1 MIILKMLEIVIWL
14 SETKWSIALV
24 ESLYLYP
31 WIESAHVLSICF
43 FVGILIFVDLRL
55 MGLVFNKLPIS
66 EMNRK
71 VLPWSLFGFGLM
83 TITGFLLF
91 YAIPIR
97 SYQNIFF
104 RMKIILI
111 VLAGLNAYLFHK
123 QMKNNGDK
131 WDESKNIPKSVKFK
145 ATASLCLWA
154 LVIISGRMI
163 AYNWFDC
170 DRQPQPEWVNWAAGC
185 VVELSNFEDF

>member
-1 MIILKMLEIVIWL
+1 MLEIAIWL
-14 SETKWSIALV
+14 SETKWSIALL
-24 ESLYLYP
+24 ESLYMYP

-43 FVGILIFVDLRL
+43 FIGILLFVDLRL
-55 MGLVFNKLPIS
+55 MGVAFTKLSIS

-83 TITGFLLF
+83 TLTGFLLF
-91 YAIPIR
+91 YAIPVR

-104 RMKIILI
+104 RFKVILI
-111 VLAGLNAYLFHK
+111 LLAGLNAFLFHR
-123 QMKNNGDK
+123 QMKLEGMN
-131 WDESKNIPKSVKFK
+131 WDEGKSIPKSVHLK
-145 ATASLCLWA
+145 AVASLVLWSG
-154 LVIISGRMI
+154 VIISGRMI

-185 VVELSNFEDF
+185 IVDLNQMGGLDGI

>member
-1 MIILKMLEIVIWL
+1 MLEIAIWL

-24 ESLYLYP
+24 ESLYMYP

-43 FVGILIFVDLRL
+43 FIGILLFVDLRL
-55 MGLVFNKLPIS
+55 MGVAFTKLPIS
-66 EMNRK
+66 EMNKK

-83 TITGFLLF
+83 MLTGFLLF
-91 YAIPIR
+91 YAIPVR

-104 RMKIILI
+104 RFKVILI
-111 VLAGLNAYLFHK
+111 LLAGLNAFLFHR
-123 QMKNNGDK
+123 QMKAEGMI
-131 WDESKNIPKSVKFK
+131 WDEGKSIPKSVHLK
-145 ATASLCLWA
+145 AAASLVLWSG
-154 LVIISGRMI
+154 VIISGRMI

-185 VVELSNFEDF
+185 IVDLNQMEGLDGI

>member
-1 MIILKMLEIVIWL
+1 MLEIAIWL

-24 ESLYLYP
+24 ESLYMYP

-43 FVGILIFVDLRL
+43 FIGILLFVDLRL
-55 MGLVFNKLPIS
+55 MGVAFTKLPIS
-66 EMNRK
+66 EMNKK

-83 TITGFLLF
+83 MLTGFLLF
-91 YAIPIR
+91 YAIPVR

-104 RMKIILI
+104 RFKVILI
-111 VLAGLNAYLFHK
+111 LLAGLNAFLFHR
-123 QMKNNGDK
+123 QMKLEGMN
-131 WDESKNIPKSVKFK
+131 WDEGKSIPKSVHLK
-145 ATASLCLWA
+145 AAASLVLWSG
-154 LVIISGRMI
+154 VIISGRMI

-185 VVELSNFEDF
+185 IVDLNQMGGLDGI

>member
-1 MIILKMLEIVIWL
+1 MLEIAIWL

-24 ESLYLYP
+24 ESLYMYP

-43 FVGILIFVDLRL
+43 FIGILLFVDLRL
-55 MGLVFNKLPIS
+55 MGVAFTKLPIS
-66 EMNRK
+66 EMNKK

-83 TITGFLLF
+83 MLTGFLLF
-91 YAIPIR
+91 YAIPVR

-104 RMKIILI
+104 RFKVILI
-111 VLAGLNAYLFHK
+111 LLAGLNAFLFHR
-123 QMKNNGDK
+123 QMKVEGMI
-131 WDESKNIPKSVKFK
+131 WDEGKSIPKSVHLK
-145 ATASLCLWA
+145 AAVSLVLWSG
-154 LVIISGRMI
+154 VIISGRMI

-185 VVELSNFEDF
+185 IVDLNQMGGLDGI